1 MLLSYLPMNIL
12 YLSQYFP
19 PEIGATQTR
28 AYEMARGLILA
39 GHHVTMI
46 TEVPNHPTGVIPSEY
61 RGRLYERTNENGI
74 DVIRVWVKASPVKRF
89 RSRMAFYLSY
99 MFMATLAGIFI
110 ARGKYHLIY
119 ATSPPLFVGAAALI
133 ISYLRFIPLVF
144 EVRDLWPKSAVA
156 LGELRNPFFIRLAE
170 KLEWCCYRH
179 SRRVV
184 VVTEG
189 IRRHLLGRGMASGR
203 LQLIPNGARTDLFI
217 PGPIDQ
223 NLRKQL
229 RIAEDAF
236 VAVYTGLHGLIHGME
251 IILQAAKFLQARGMD
266 ERIVQFLLVGDG
278 VAKPKLIA
286 EVRKMSLTNIRFL
299 EAQPEVT
306 LPRFIRLANVGLAT
320 TAKLSLTEGSL
331 PVKMF
336 SYMACARPVLLAVDG
351 EARKL
356 LEAAKAGLYITPE
369 NGTALAKAIVE
380 LMLNPTLC
388 DMLGKNGRRFVEAHY
403 SRESQSRKLGRLL
416 REVVKERH

>member
-1 MLLSYLPMNIL
+1 MRIL

-28 AYEMARGLILA
+28 AYEMARGLIRA

-46 TEVPNHPTGVIPSEY
+46 TEVPNHPTGIIRSAY
-61 RGRLYERTNENGI
+61 QGKLYERTNVVGI
-74 DVIRVWVKASPVKRF
+74 DVIRVWVKASPVKGF
-89 RSRMAFYLSY
+89 LSRMAFYLSY
-99 MFMATLAGIFI
+99 MFMATLVGLFLT
-110 ARGKYHLIY
+110 RKKYDVIY

-133 ISYLRFIPLVF
+133 ISYLRFTPLVF
-144 EVRDLWPKSAVA
+144 EVRDLWPESAVA
-156 LGELRNPFFIRLAE
+156 LGELRNPLFIGLAK

-203 LQLIPNGARTDLFI
+203 LQLIPNGARTDLFV

-223 NLRKQL
+223 NQRKQL
-229 RIAEDAF
+229 SIAEDAF
-236 VAVYTGLHGLIHGME
+236 VVVYTGLHGLIHGME

-278 VAKPKLIA
+278 VAKQKLMVDA
-286 EVRKMSLTNIRFL
+286 RKMSLTNIRFL
-299 EAQPEVT
+299 EAQPEVD
-306 LPRFIRLANVGLAT
+306 LPPFIRLANVGLAT
-320 TAKLSLTEGSL
+320 TAKLPLTKGSL

-351 EARKL
+351 EAREL
-356 LEAAKAGLYITPE
+356 VEAAKVGLYIAPE
-369 NGTALAKAIVE
+369 DGTALAETIIE
-380 LMLNPTLC
+380 LMHNPDQCDTL
-388 DMLGKNGRRFVEAHY
+388 GENGRRFVESHY
-403 SRESQSRKLGRLL
+403 SRESQSRELARLL
-416 REVVKERH
+416 GVVVKERC

>member
-1 MLLSYLPMNIL
+1 MRIL

-28 AYEMARGLILA
+28 AYEMARGLIRA

-46 TEVPNHPTGVIPSEY
+46 TEVPNHPTGIIQSAY
-61 RGRLYERTNENGI
+61 QGKLYERTNENGI
-74 DVIRVWVKASPVKRF
+74 DVIRVWVKTSRVKGF
-89 RSRMAFYLSY
+89 RGRMAFYLSY
-99 MFMATLAGIFI
+99 MFMAVLVGLFLT
-110 ARGKYHLIY
+110 RKKYDVIY

-133 ISYLRFIPLVF
+133 ISYLRFTPLVF

-156 LGELRNPFFIRLAE
+156 LGELHNPLFIGLAE

-179 SRRVV
+179 SMRVV

-189 IRRHLLGRGMASGR
+189 IRRHFLRCGMVSGR
-203 LQLIPNGARTDLFI
+203 LELIPNGARTDLFT

-229 RIAEDAF
+229 RIAENAF
-236 VAVYTGLHGLIHGME
+236 VVAYTGLHGLIHGME

-278 VAKPKLIA
+278 VAKQKLIVDA
-286 EVRKMSLTNIRFL
+286 RKMSLTNIRFL
-299 EAQPEVT
+299 EAQPEII
-306 LPRFIRLANVGLAT
+306 LPPFIRLGNVGLAT
-320 TAKLSLTEGSL
+320 TARLCLTKGSL

-351 EARKL
+351 EAREL
-356 LEAAKAGLYITPE
+356 VESAKAGLYVTPE
-369 NGTALAKAIVE
+369 DGTALAEAIIE
-380 LMLNPTLC
+380 LMNNHDLC
-388 DMLGKNGRRFVEAHY
+388 DMLGENGRRFVESHY
-403 SRESQSRKLGRLL
+403 SRESQSRELARLL
-416 REVVKERH
+416 GEVVKERC